1 MNLRKFIASET
12 FHQFIIY
19 CGCVWLVS
27 AIFLVA
33 GGFDFFLN
41 LGIKKVNIK
50 NYAAPSVIY
59 ITLDNISLEFFS
71 FLSYFGSPRVR
82 PFSNYGKPFRSQFT

>member
-19 CGCVWLVS
+19 CGCVHLVS

-41 LGIKKVNIK
+41 LGIKKVLNQIK
-50 NYAAPSVIY
+50 YNAH
-59 ITLDNISLEFFS
+59 
-71 FLSYFGSPRVR
+71 
-82 PFSNYGKPFRSQFT
+82 PFSDET